1 MTYST
6 QMYAQTCPLSQ
17 QQLLDDSF
25 MEHRAQVLALAA
37 FLDRFERAAQTN
49 AEDDFRMVAFREALK
64 LLLAPGPER
73 ARQIQMVLS
82 DQDVSLLSVRDSQ
95 SAFGASGRDAQ
106 DSKHQEAEQ

>member
-1 MTYST
+1 MTPST

-37 FLDRFERAAQTN
+37 FLDRFERADQTN

-82 DQDVSLLSVRDSQ
+82 DQDVSLLDVRDSQ
-95 SAFGASGRDAQ
+95 SAFGASGRD
-106 DSKHQEAEQ
+106 SRHQEAEQ